1 MHKRDLHKYS
11 KIGMAAILIIA
22 ILDAINI
29 SSIFSIPFTNFNLD
43 LWNILVVI
51 ILYILTYEIIQKRD
65 NCRKKNQEEFARI
78 LLENTY
84 LECYSYKNIIDDESF
99 KKICHKRFPGD
110 QTMEN
115 NTAYHNMRSAPFV
128 HDSAVFSL
136 GEAGVIS
143 ASNISNYLMVKSK
156 YSVYF
161 SNVTIFPDMDEITNP
176 LKRDLEHALDKAIS
190 DLKK

>member
-1 MHKRDLHKYS
+1 MHRRDLHKYS
-11 KIGMAAILIIA
+11 KIGMVAISIIL

-29 SSIFSIPFTNFNLD
+29 SSILSIPFNNLNLD

-51 ILYILTYEIIQKRD
+51 ILYVLTYEIIQKRD

-84 LECYSYKNIIDDESF
+84 RECYSYKNIIADEAF
-99 KKICHKRFPGD
+99 KKICPKRFPGD

-115 NTAYHNMRSAPFV
+115 NAAYHNMRSAPFD
-128 HDSAVFSL
+128 HDSVIFSL

-143 ASNISNYLMVKSK
+143 ASNISNYLMVKNK
-156 YSVYF
+156 YSIYF
-161 SNVTIFPDMDEITNP
+161 SNVTIFPDVDEITNP
-176 LKRDLEHALDKAIS
+176 LKRDLEHALDKANNE
-190 DLKK
+190 LKK

>member
-1 MHKRDLHKYS
+1 MHRRDLHKYS
-11 KIGMAAILIIA
+11 KIGMVAILIIL

-29 SSIFSIPFTNFNLD
+29 CSILSIPFNNFNLD
-43 LWNILVVI
+43 MWNILVVI
-51 ILYILTYEIIQKRD
+51 ILYVLTYEIIQKRD

-84 LECYSYKNIIDDESF
+84 RECCSYKSIIDDEAF
-99 KKICHKRFPGD
+99 KKICPKRFPGD

-115 NTAYHNMRSAPFV
+115 NTAYYNMRSAPFD
-128 HDSAVFSL
+128 HDSAIFSL

-143 ASNISNYLMVKSK
+143 ASNISNYLMVKNK

-161 SNVTIFPDMDEITNP
+161 SNVVIFPDMEEITNP

-190 DLKK
+190 ELKK